1 MKSHGGASRSRGTL
15 LARHRGIG
23 GAIIA
28 TPFCLEVSMLGRRSH
43 ARITLES
50 GAEGVLSIARDISV
64 RTSGDGQLVAI
75 SRDAAAIGERV
86 RVLLA
91 DDEVTVVAEVIESK
105 PVICDGAVRHRLL
118 MRCSGRDV
126 VSSNRADGRHE

>member
-1 MKSHGGASRSRGTL
+1 MKLHPAPARRRGTF
-15 LARHRGIG
+15 LAILPRTG

-28 TPFCLEVSMLGRRSH
+28 TPFRLEVKMLGRRSH
-43 ARITLES
+43 ARISLES
-50 GAEGVLSIARDISV
+50 DAEGVLSLARDISV
-64 RTSGDGQLVAI
+64 RTTGDGHLVAI

-91 DDEVTVVAEVIESK
+91 DDEVTLVAEVIESK
-105 PVICDGAVRHRLL
+105 PVICDGAVRHRLV

-126 VSSNRADGRHE
+126 VSSNRAGGRQE

>member
-1 MKSHGGASRSRGTL
+1 MKLHPARPRRRGTF
-15 LARHRGIG
+15 LAILTRTG

-28 TPFCLEVSMLGRRSH
+28 TPFRLEVSMLGRRSH
-43 ARITLES
+43 ARISLES
-50 GAEGVLSIARDISV
+50 GAEGVLSLARDISV

-105 PVICDGAVRHRLL
+105 PVIYDGAVRHRLL